1 MRQVLN
7 GLDMTLTSLVN
18 VPNPIN
24 PLDAAN
30 MQWVLNQLSPPT
42 LDTVDD
48 PLSSDSTDLPIDF

>member
-30 MQWVLNQLSPPT
+30 MQWVLNQLGPPT